1 MRLFLTIMAR
11 VEQVLP
17 QVTAKHPFL
26 EDPPLFQFL
35 FRWAR
40 LHECPQEGDELPVL
54 LGHCTRQGT
63 TSSFHTW
70 QPLSRLLLQ
79 SMEVALISI
88 IYRNRFP
95 KV

>member
-1 MRLFLTIMAR
+1 MAG

-40 LHECPQEGDELPVL
+40 LHECPEEGDEFPVL
-54 LGHCTRQGT
+54 L
-63 TSSFHTW
+63 
-70 QPLSRLLLQ
+70 
-79 SMEVALISI
+79 
-88 IYRNRFP
+88 
-95 KV
+95 